1 MAQEMLQNKLKNKKY
16 LLVIDGEVS
25 GTEWKHFLT
34 SIPVGTRGS
43 RVVHITQGKPEE
55 QAVCAAGRACDW
67 D

>member
-1 MAQEMLQNKLKNKKY
+1 MLQNKLKNKY

-25 GTEWKHFLT
+25 DTEWKHFLT

-55 QAVCAAGRACDW
+55 QAASAAGKACD
-67 D
+67 

>member
-1 MAQEMLQNKLKNKKY
+1 MLQNKLKNKKY

-43 RVVHITQGKPEE
+43 RVVHIIQGKPKE
-55 QAVCAAGRACDW
+55 QAACAAGRACDS